1 MNLMQTRRT
10 KTKLNFTFIRLLA
23 ATTASRSRE
32 KEREKI
38 IQHFIA
44 AAADVDGFFV
54 IEKVA
59 NRDGEKN
66 KLNHWQYVLGFYL

>member
-10 KTKLNFTFIRLLA
+10 KKNLNFTFIRLLA

-44 AAADVDGFFV
+44 AAADVDGFFCYW
-54 IEKVA
+54 KS
-59 NRDGEKN
+59 GE
-66 KLNHWQYVLGFYL
+66 